1 MRKRNHPPRGTAL
14 TLALAGVL
22 FTAAAGSTGCTP
34 AQKRGALIGAAV
46 GTGVGLIIASEAR
59 HRRQARY
66 DRRPAYDHR
75 FDDTTTR
82 RNNKRRSRSCK

>member
-1 MRKRNHPPRGTAL
+1 MRKRNHTPRCTAL

-59 HRRQARY
+59 HRR
-66 DRRPAYDHR
+66 PAYDHR
-75 FDDTTTR
+75 FDDTTAR
-82 RNNKRRSRSCK
+82 RNNKRRRRSCK